1 MLAFKTNKICIEL
14 LLARVVGCLL
24 NASRSSP
31 SRLARGPQ
39 LLAVRMHT
47 LVVEIHRRGSLNI
60 YSTWL
65 EIINNTLASII
76 DYRSKCSQRAPQP
89 TPTQNRSF
97 FSFLRP
103 PSKALRTNRIEEI
116 PPKAPTTQHPNLRI
130 CVLYPRETESQ
141 NQSCGAAPLPPLPSS
156 PRWCPSIRLCTAAL
170 C

>member
-1 MLAFKTNKICIEL
+1 M
-14 LLARVVGCLL
+14 

-47 LVVEIHRRGSLNI
+47 LVVEIHHRGSLNI

-65 EIINNTLASII
+65 EIINNNTLVLLII
-76 DYRSKCSQRAPQP
+76 GVNARNGQPQP

-116 PPKAPTTQHPNLRI
+116 PPKAPTTQHPNLHI
-130 CVLYPRETESQ
+130 CVLYPTETESQ